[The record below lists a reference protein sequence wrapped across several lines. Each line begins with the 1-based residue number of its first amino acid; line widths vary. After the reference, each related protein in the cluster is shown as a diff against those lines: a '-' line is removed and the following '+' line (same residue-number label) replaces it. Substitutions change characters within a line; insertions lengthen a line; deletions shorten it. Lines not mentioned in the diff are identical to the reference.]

1 MKFFPFVI
9 LTLATVAAGCARIDD
24 PTQYGA
30 TPAGPGSGL
39 GGDIKGNDGLEQRP
53 HTPNAFALF
62 DPQNGYDPRAILT
75 TIYFGFDR
83 YAVADSER
91 GKLASILDQAKNTRI
106 IIAGYTDHFGTAQYN
121 VGLSDRRARSVKSYL
136 VNLGVPEGN
145 IEIQAFGKHY
155 ARPAGNRDA
164 VAEDR
169 RAVVVN
175 ANFKP

>member
-1 MKFFPFVI
+1 MKLFSFVL
-9 LTLATVAAGCARIDD
+9 LTLATVAAGCTRIDD

-39 GGDIKGNDGLEQRP
+39 GGDFKGSDGLEYRTP
-53 HTPNAFALF
+53 TPNTFALF
-62 DPQNGYDPRAILT
+62 DPQTGYDPRAILT
-75 TIYFGFDR
+75 TVYFGFDK
-83 YAVADSER
+83 YAVSSSES
-91 GKLASILDQAKNTRI
+91 GKLTAISDQAKNTRI

-155 ARPAGNRDA
+155 ARASGNRDA